1 MLDAY
6 VFNTLLN
13 IAIYFYLTKSNIP
26 KNTPIPN
33 AIETRP
39 YHNRYWSSIA
49 TLIQNRLIIKYNPLS
64 INQRATQ
71 QK

>member
-33 AIETRP
+33 TIEARP
-39 YHNRYWSSIA
+39 YTIVTGVPLRRN
-49 TLIQNRLIIKYNPLS
+49 TNRLIIKYNPLS

>member
-26 KNTPIPN
+26 KNTPSPN
-33 AIETRP
+33 AIEARP
-39 YHNRYWSSIA
+39 YTIVTEVPLRRN
-49 TLIQNRLIIKYNPLS
+49 TNRLIIKYNPLS